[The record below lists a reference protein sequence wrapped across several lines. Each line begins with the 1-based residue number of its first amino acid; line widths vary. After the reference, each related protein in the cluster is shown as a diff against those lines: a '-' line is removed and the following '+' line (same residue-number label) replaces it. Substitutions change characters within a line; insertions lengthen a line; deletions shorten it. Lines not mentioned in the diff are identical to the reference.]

1 MNTVKMVDPT
11 DVLWKRIGAFLIDV
25 IIPAVI
31 GAILWLFL
39 PRFVPSIIVF
49 VLVIANSVVLQ
60 GVTGASVGKHL
71 VGIRTV
77 DAEGK
82 VCGVGKAFVRWLM
95 WIVDAFPYCLPLVGF
110 ITFFSSKEHQRVGD
124 RVAKT
129 YVVDKQYAGSPPFA
143 MAFPSD
149 PDQPPYRVSTMSPYQ
164 SGPINAPHAAP
175 GTVHEEPQAEGAP
188 TGYEASPA
196 KPGNE
201 PVWDP
206 DRGAYVRWDARHNT
220 WLAFDEETR
229 EWRPTA

>member
-1 MNTVKMVDPT
+1 MGRFAVRIRVAVAREVVPARSAVQHRTQNRGFSVSQELDGAPEGPTTRLLCCDDQQDTVHT
-11 DVLWKRIGAFLIDV
+11 TR
-25 IIPAVI
+25 
-31 GAILWLFL
+31 
-39 PRFVPSIIVF
+39 
-49 VLVIANSVVLQ
+49 
-60 GVTGASVGKHL
+60 
-71 VGIRTV
+71 
-77 DAEGK
+77 
-82 VCGVGKAFVRWLM
+82 
-95 WIVDAFPYCLPLVGF
+95 
-110 ITFFSSKEHQRVGD
+110 EHQRVGD